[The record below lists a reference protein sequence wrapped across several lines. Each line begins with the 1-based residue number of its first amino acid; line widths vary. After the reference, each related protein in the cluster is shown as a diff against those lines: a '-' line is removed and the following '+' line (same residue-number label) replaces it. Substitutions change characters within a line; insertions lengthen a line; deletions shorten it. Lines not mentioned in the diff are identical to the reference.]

1 MARFNL
7 PGLVFDFTNLDT
19 EEPERN
25 MIRVQDVNIHLGE
38 FTLRDINLAIDENE
52 FFVLMGPTGAG
63 KTVLLEAIAGLI
75 SCKSGTIHIRDK
87 NVTKMPPEKRGVS
100 IVYQDYA
107 LFPHLTVREN
117 VEYGLHFRKIDRGEA
132 GKRFN
137 RMVEILDLGH
147 LLTRLPINLSGGENQ
162 RVSLARA
169 LMVNPR
175 VLLLDEPLSALD
187 PGFREEIRNRLK
199 SLHKNSDVTFFMVT
213 HDFADALSLADR
225 AAVMNNGMIEQTGSM
240 SDIFQRPNSTFVAD
254 FVGMKNVFAVEFHGT
269 KARINNLEI
278 ELGRKP
284 ENSHGYIAIRP
295 EDIVLS
301 RESLSSSMRNSFGG
315 AVKSVIDQGLYYEIE
330 IELKGSNFK
339 SLITK
344 RSLFELGISEG
355 TEIIFSF
362 KSTAIHYF

>member
-1 MARFNL
+1 
-7 PGLVFDFTNLDT
+7 
-19 EEPERN
+19 
-25 MIRVQDVNIHLGE
+25 MIRVEDVNIHLGE
-38 FTLRDINLAIDENE
+38 FTLRDINIAIDENE

-75 SCKSGTIHIRDK
+75 PCKSGTIHIRDK

-117 VEYGLHFRKIDRGEA
+117 IEYGLHFRKIDRGEA

-147 LLTRLPINLSGGENQ
+147 LLARLPINLSGGENQ
-162 RVSLARA
+162 RVAMARA
-169 LMVNPR
+169 LMVNPQ

-199 SLHKNSDVTFFMVT
+199 SIHKNSGVTFLMVT

-225 AAVMNNGMIEQTGSM
+225 AAVMNNGMIEQTGLM

-254 FVGMKNVFAVEFHGT
+254 FVGMKNVFAVEFHET

-301 RESLSSSMRNSFGG
+301 WESLPSSMRNSFSG
-315 AVKSVIDQGLYYEIE
+315 AVKRVIDQGLYYEIE

-355 TEIIFSF
+355 AEIIFSF

>member
-1 MARFNL
+1 
-7 PGLVFDFTNLDT
+7 
-19 EEPERN
+19 
-25 MIRVQDVNIHLGE
+25 MIRVEDVNIHLGE

-75 SCKSGTIHIRDK
+75 PLRSGTIHVRDK
-87 NVTKMPPEKRGVS
+87 DVTKIPPEKRGVS

-117 VEYGLHFRKIDRGEA
+117 IEYGLHFHKIDRGEA
-132 GKRFN
+132 GKRLT

-147 LLTRLPINLSGGENQ
+147 LLKRLPLNLSGGENQ
-162 RVSLARA
+162 RVALARA

-199 SLHKNSDVTFFMVT
+199 GLHKNSTVTFLMVT
-213 HDFADALSLADR
+213 HDFADALSLAER
-225 AAVMNNGMIEQTGSM
+225 AAVMNNGVIEQAGSM

-254 FVGMKNVFAVEFHGT
+254 FVGMKNLFDVTFQGT
-269 KARINNLEI
+269 TASIGGLQI
-278 ELGRKP
+278 ELGQTP
-284 ENSHGYIAIRP
+284 GNSHGYIAIRP
-295 EDIVLS
+295 EDIVIS
-301 RESLSSSMRNSFGG
+301 RERLASSMQNSFTGTVSG
-315 AVKSVIDQGLYYEIE
+315 VIDHGLFYEIQ
-330 IELKGSNFK
+330 IVLNGVTFR

-344 RSLFELGISEG
+344 RSFFEMGILEG
-355 TEIIFSF
+355 IDIAFAF